1 MSNNIFK
8 NYPTL
13 QVYFKTADGQAFF
26 QESDARNHAKSLES
40 KKVEKVERPFEAI
53 EEKEVKEVKEYAINA
68 KDSIA
73 LIKEATAVED
83 LANFADDER
92 KSVKEAYEKKLAE
105 LNASN
110 DELNK
115 VDETKKDSDDETEN

>member
-13 QVYFKTADGQAFF
+13 QVYFKTADGQSFF
-26 QESDARNHAKSLES
+26 QESDARNHAKSLEN
-40 KKVEKVERPFEAI
+40 KTVEKVERPFEAI
-53 EEKEVKEVKEYAINA
+53 EDKEVKEVKEYAINA

-73 LIKEATAVED
+73 LIKEATTVED

-105 LNASN
+105 IKN
-110 DELNK
+110 
-115 VDETKKDSDDETEN
+115 DSDDETEN

>member
-53 EEKEVKEVKEYAINA
+53 EDKEVKEVKEYAINA

-73 LIKEATAVED
+73 LIKEATAVTALE
-83 LANFADDER
+83 AFADDER

-110 DELNK
+110 DELNQGA
-115 VDETKKDSDDETEN
+115 ETKNDSDDEAEN

>member
-1 MSNNIFK
+1 MSNDIFN

-26 QESDARNHAKSLES
+26 QESDAKNHAKTLEN
-40 KKVEKVERPFEAI
+40 KKVEAVERPFEEI
-53 EEKEVKEVKEYAINA
+53 EEKSIKEVKEYAINA

-73 LIKEATAVED
+73 LIKEVTAVED

-92 KSVKEAYEKKLAE
+92 ETVKKAYDKKLAE
-105 LNASN
+105 LNVSN
-110 DELNK
+110 DELNQGTENK
-115 VDETKKDSDDETEN
+115 NDSNDETKD

>member
-13 QVYFKTADGQAFF
+13 QVYFKTADGQSFF

-53 EEKEVKEVKEYAINA
+53 EDKEVKEYAINA

-73 LIKEATAVED
+73 LIKEATAVTALE
-83 LANFADDER
+83 AFADDER

-110 DELNK
+110 DELNQGA
-115 VDETKKDSDDETEN
+115 ETKNDSDDEAEN

>member
-1 MSNNIFK
+1 MSNDIFN

-13 QVYFKTADGQAFF
+13 QVYFNTADGQAFF
-26 QESDARNHAKSLES
+26 QESDAKNHAKTLEN
-40 KKVEKVERPFEAI
+40 KKEETVERPFEEI
-53 EEKEVKEVKEYAINA
+53 EEKSIKEVKEYAITA

-73 LIKEATAVED
+73 LIKEATTVED

-92 KSVKEAYEKKLAE
+92 ETVKKAYEKKLAE

-110 DELNK
+110 DELNQGT
-115 VDETKKDSDDETEN
+115 ENKKDSNDETEN